1 MTAETWRVVLADGSV
16 REVVVTQHESGQW
29 LARVPGVWGE
39 EHGVTPA
46 SAVTRLVLSVG
57 WALRE
62 ILAPGEPTRAEA
74 VAAER
79 ERCARVC
86 DAIAAEPVTDEWDD
100 DMEAFRRGRRAGARE
115 CAAKIR
121 AGGV

>member
-1 MTAETWRVVLADGSV
+1 VVLADGSV

-62 ILAPGEPTRAEA
+62 ILAGGEFTRAEA
-74 VAAER
+74 IAAER

-86 DAIAAEPVTDEWDD
+86 DGLADEAQREVS
-100 DMEAFRRGRRAGARE
+100 EARGDTLAVEWFKGRRSGARE